1 MRQRSFIIVA
11 LTVGLLLAGAVGVY
25 AYDSA
30 REDTIAEGITVA
42 GIDLGGLDAEEARI
56 RLDAEV
62 AKPLERPIAVVYE
75 RRRFTLSAEDA
86 RVKADVGGMVD
97 AALAKSRE
105 PFILARVARD
115 ITGGE
120 EDVALS
126 ASVSYSRTAVAGLVD
141 RVRDGL
147 DRPARDATLDFP
159 SLAKVKEQN
168 GLEVSRNALQ
178 REIEAALVSSDDR
191 RVSAPVRV
199 TKPRYTQAELA
210 DRYPTVLVV
219 ERGAFRLKMYRRL
232 SLSKT
237 YPIAVGQIGLETPA
251 GLYHIQNKA
260 VNPSWHVPNRPWAGK
275 LAGTVVPPGPSNPI
289 KARWMGIYAGAGIH
303 GTTAVGSLGTAAS
316 HGCIRMAIPDVIAL
330 YPQVPVGTPIYV
342 A

>member
-25 AYDSA
+25 AYDTA

-42 GIDLGGLDAEEARI
+42 GVDVGGLDADEARI
-56 RLDAEV
+56 RLAEEV
-62 AKPLERPIAVVYE
+62 ARPLERPIAVVYE
-75 RRRFTLSAEDA
+75 RKKFNLSAEDA
-86 RVKADVGGMVD
+86 GVKADIGGMVD

-115 ITGGE
+115 ITGGT
-120 EDVALS
+120 EDANLS
-126 ASVSYSRTAVAGLVD
+126 ASVGYSRTAVERLVD
-141 RVRDGL
+141 RVRNGL

-159 SLAKVKEQN
+159 SLAQVKEQD
-168 GLEVSRNALQ
+168 GLEVKREELR
-178 REIEAALVSSDDR
+178 REIEAALVSREDR

-199 TKPRYTQAELA
+199 KKPKYTQAELA
-210 DRYPTVLVV
+210 ERYPTVLVV
-219 ERGAFRLKMYRRL
+219 ERGAFRLKYYRRL
-232 SLSKT
+232 SLAKT
-237 YPIAVGQIGLETPA
+237 YRIAVGQIGLETPA

-260 VNPSWHVPNRPWAGK
+260 VDPSWHVPNSAWAGK

-303 GTTAVGSLGTAAS
+303 GTTAISSLGTAAS

-330 YPQVPVGTPIYV
+330 YPQVPVGTPIYI